1 MVLKR
6 KEISLPVTLFY
17 DGECPLCMREVDHL
31 ARKNRKGL
39 LKLVDIRQDGFQEK
53 YPEFDLAELDRV
65 IHAKLADGRVVK
77 GVDATLA
84 AWEAVGMGCLVAPL
98 RWPGVACIAD
108 FGYELFARNRH
119 GLSRRL
125 GPILGKN
132 ECNKP

>member
-17 DGECPLCMREVDHL
+17 DGECPLCMREIDHL
-31 ARKNRKGL
+31 SKKNRKGL
-39 LKLVDIRQDGFQEK
+39 LKLIDIRQDGFQEK
-53 YPEFDLAELDRV
+53 YPEFDVVELDRF

-84 AWEAVGMGCLVAPL
+84 AWEAVGMGCFVAPL

-108 FGYELFARNRH
+108 FGYSLFAKNRH

-132 ECNKP
+132 ECKK